1 MSQRGRCFPDG
12 PFTHP
17 LNHQDP
23 QSHLHWPLGSSSTV
37 KPLTLSPGLLCF
49 QARLNVSHS
58 EFLDVGEQ
66 ILYGCSWITVKN
78 CQGKYDQVDSFSD
91 IHFLFFWSSVS
102 YLWHLSTFL
111 CFPWV
116 SFCVKWRDWVC
127 CFQTCCLG
135 PFGGLAGPSGR
146 GQESEQ
152 CWLPEGG
159 GTSSLRLEVNQGL
172 RVKRSENH
180 EAASLLTRQCGVIG
194 PASQSPLPFPNIT
207 LEAFLPSTRQS
218 ALCVRH
224 CTKLWAFSSKQ
235 NRPGPIPVELRDEL
249 GWLGLDMQMKM

>member
-58 EFLDVGEQ
+58 EFLNVGEQ

-116 SFCVKWRDWVC
+116 SFCEGIESVAFKLAAWGLLEAW
-127 CFQTCCLG
+127 LG
-135 PFGGLAGPSGR
+135 PV
-146 GQESEQ
+146 
-152 CWLPEGG
+152 EGG
-159 GTSSLRLEVNQGL
+159 RRVNNAGFQ
-172 RVKRSENH
+172 KE
-180 EAASLLTRQCGVIG
+180 EG
-194 PASQSPLPFPNIT
+194 PPA
-207 LEAFLPSTRQS
+207 
-218 ALCVRH
+218 
-224 CTKLWAFSSKQ
+224 
-235 NRPGPIPVELRDEL
+235 
-249 GWLGLDMQMKM
+249 

>member
-1 MSQRGRCFPDG
+1 MG
-12 PFTHP
+12 PLHTLLITRILKVISTGLWVP
-17 LNHQDP
+17 L
-23 QSHLHWPLGSSSTV
+23 LLSSPRHS
-37 KPLTLSPGLLCF
+37 L
-49 QARLNVSHS
+49 QASFVSRLNVSHS

-116 SFCVKWRDWVC
+116 SFSVKWRDWVR
-127 CFQTCCLG
+127 CFQTVLPSAFWRLG
-135 PFGGLAGPSGR
+135 WAQWKGAGD
-146 GQESEQ
+146 SEQ

-159 GTSSLRLEVNQGL
+159 GSSSLRLQVNQGL

-180 EAASLLTRQCGVIG
+180 EAASLLTRQCRGHRPCFSV
-194 PASQSPLPFPNIT
+194 STPFP
-207 LEAFLPSTRQS
+207 EYHSR
-218 ALCVRH
+218 V
-224 CTKLWAFSSKQ
+224 FSPQHSSECS
-235 NRPGPIPVELRDEL
+235 VE
-249 GWLGLDMQMKM
+249 